1 MQPFE
6 DEKPSPPTTTA
17 IPKTP
22 NPLTRILNRI
32 FGDDRWKALLQNYK
46 PVTSGQ
52 TTVATS
58 VHSKQQQT
66 EDALSQVQGFQ
77 TNQVSANNFQPYGS
91 EVDSDS
97 QFHTA
102 HTSSSSVGDQ
112 RVENTYPGSH
122 FYAKILN
129 TSSSKDSGQRIP
141 IHFIDV
147 KTTTPAPNTPQPF
160 FQQTFDNTQP
170 LSSQMLDNNLGLSST
185 NEWVSSGNTA
195 FDPNKINRQQQLY
208 NPDSA
213 FRSFITQTG
222 SDLENNNQQS
232 KYDADAANQ
241 QYMQLGLLHY
251 PPGAASGQTEQG
263 SQHSN
268 GEYGTQPQFDPD
280 ALNHALI
287 GSAFGGSG
295 GNPQFGGSLNP
306 LDMSPFHQPMSQSQ
320 TSESMKTI
328 GLSHNTHLLQHK
340 HNKMHNETSTDPSH
354 SGSEPKVSSAQKQFG
369 FIPGSLYPSRIQN
382 SNDNYAS
389 RTLSGPSFLS
399 SGGSNSPVSASGF
412 DPNALNAAQALY
424 NPNAMSWIKPR
435 TSRHISGKLDEED
448 DHINISSTVPQR
460 ENNTAKISPTY
471 TPSSSSNEKASDGF
485 LGFDPNM
492 INSKQGQSSFR
503 PGQMMPSL
511 SGGSRQNQQLSSGD
525 FSSPYD
531 PNSNTAMGINFNFQ
545 SLLGLP
551 RDNPNSTNSGLGL
564 GTSSGGSAM
573 NAGNTFP
580 ASTNMNFNNM
590 LGNTTS
596 HRFAMSGFENA
607 FGVGGFDPSAA
618 NSGTS
623 GSSAGFGMSFG
634 GNGFDPNAVN
644 TPGFGIPSAQSGVAN
659 ASNSGMNQN
668 NFGGNGYPSMN
679 GGGYGTGMYNANL
692 INQQLIQNPYA
703 ETAPNVTGNSMASL
717 LGVSPGG
724 QTPASSYQSA
734 FISAFDPSSVNQ
746 AVYDPNKFNT
756 AHMNFDPL
764 EMLSKNPGM
773 DENVLQSASFD
784 PNKANDQ
791 YSQINFSPM
800 AMLGNSLGRNSSVVQ
815 GAATY
820 NPASAGQAS
829 FIPSQIGMPV
839 ANGSSVHTSKN
850 QPLFDPVQLMQ
861 QLMQGSGRFLPGS
874 SGTEQMNFDPS
885 AMFPPAM
892 FSSTPRP
899 HPTTTV
905 ASTTKSIPLTSP
917 VTPLPT
923 STTPVY
929 VTNSSTTTTIFTTT
943 SWPSNSTKMSTR
955 LP

>member
-6 DEKPSPPTTTA
+6 DETPSPPTTTA

-32 FGDDRWKALLQNYK
+32 FGDGRWKALLQNNK
-46 PVTSGQ
+46 PVTTGP
-52 TTVATS
+52 TTTATS

-66 EDALSQVQGFQ
+66 EDTLSQVQGFQ
-77 TNQVSANNFQPYGS
+77 TNQVSANNFQSSGNKD
-91 EVDSDS
+91 DSGS
-97 QFHTA
+97 QFYPA
-102 HTSSSSVGDQ
+102 HTSSSSVGGH
-112 RVENTYPGSH
+112 RIENKYPGSH
-122 FYAKILN
+122 FYANILN
-129 TSSSKDSGQRIP
+129 TSSVKDSGQRIP
-141 IHFIDV
+141 IQFIDV

-160 FQQTFDNTQP
+160 SSKTFDNTQP
-170 LSSQMLDNNLGLSST
+170 LSSQTFDNNLGLSSN

-222 SDLENNNQQS
+222 SDPENNNQQS
-232 KYDADAANQ
+232 KYDADATNQ
-241 QYMQLGLLHY
+241 QYMQLGLFHY

-320 TSESMKTI
+320 TSESMKT
-328 GLSHNTHLLQHK
+328 LETSHNTHLLQHK
-340 HNKMHNETSTDPSH
+340 HNKMHNETSTEPSH

-460 ENNTAKISPTY
+460 ANNTAKISPTY
-471 TPSSSSNEKASDGF
+471 TPSSSSNDGF
-485 LGFDPNM
+485 LGFDPNL

-511 SGGSRQNQQLSSGD
+511 SGGSGQNQPLSSGD

-564 GTSSGGSAM
+564 GTSSGGSVM
-573 NAGNTFP
+573 NADNTFP

-596 HRFAMSGFENA
+596 HGFAMSGFENA
-607 FGVGGFDPSAA
+607 FGVGGFDASAA

-623 GSSAGFGMSFG
+623 GSSASFGMSFG

-644 TPGFGIPSAQSGVAN
+644 TPGFGIPSTQSGVTN

-668 NFGGNGYPSMN
+668 SFGGTGYPSIH

-703 ETAPNVTGNSMASL
+703 GTAPNVTGNSMASL

-724 QTPASSYQSA
+724 QAPASSYQSA

-791 YSQINFSPM
+791 YTQINFSPM
-800 AMLGNSLGRNSSVVQ
+800 GMLDNSIGRNSSVFQ
-815 GAATY
+815 GAATFD
-820 NPASAGQAS
+820 PASAGQAS
-829 FIPSQIGMPV
+829 FIPSQMGMPV

-850 QPLFDPVQLMQ
+850 QPSFDPVQLMQ
-861 QLMQGSGRFLPGS
+861 QLMQDSGRFLPGS

-885 AMFPPAM
+885 AMFPPAII
-892 FSSTPRP
+892 SSTPRP
-899 HPTTTV
+899 HPTITV
-905 ASTTKSIPLTSP
+905 ASKTKSIPLTSP
-917 VTPLPT
+917 VTALPT

-929 VTNSSTTTTIFTTT
+929 ATNTPTTTTIFTTMLV
-943 SWPSNSTKMSTR
+943 SNMSTNV
-955 LP
+955 P